1 MTADGRRTPKSPHN
15 LHDISTRPPQ
25 AGATITLDDWRPRT
39 GDARGQ
45 FHMPLAGAVEV
56 AGRTGQRPGGP
67 GPQGS
72 RAWGLWLGGGQHARA
87 NAVLPG
93 DRGTV
98 AAPEAGACRGSFP
111 ACRRGQ
117 PGDAVVAGP
126 APPDR
131 R

>member
-1 MTADGRRTPKSPHN
+1 MDGERRN
-15 LHDISTRPPQ
+15 LHTISTTYPHARLRLVRRSRLTT
-25 AGATITLDDWRPRT
+25 GRPRT

-87 NAVLPG
+87 DAVLPG
-93 DRGTV
+93 DRGTL
-98 AAPEAGACRGSFP
+98 AAPETGARRGSFP
-111 ACRRGQ
+111 ARRGGQ

-126 APPDR
+126 
-131 R
+131 